1 MPANIIVR
9 LEVATWRNGHPP
21 RRYELIFRSLHR
33 PTTLNCGAAG
43 LSAATLQTHGVLLAA
58 SYPQGLTGQYRM
70 TIGEARLL
78 SAGHP

>member
-1 MPANIIVR
+1 
-9 LEVATWRNGHPP
+9 
-21 RRYELIFRSLHR
+21 
-33 PTTLNCGAAG
+33 
-43 LSAATLQTHGVLLAA
+43 VLLAA